1 MSSVAMTLCTALG
14 WEVGPSSEIRR
25 EQDCTASGEG
35 EDQPGCLENALF
47 SEQPFE
53 IEQE

>member
-1 MSSVAMTLCTALG
+1 MWLAGAREWG
-14 WEVGPSSEIRR
+14 YGGGVG
-25 EQDCTASGEG
+25 
-35 EDQPGCLENALF
+35 DQPGCLENSVF